1 LVESQL
7 EATAFILLNS
17 DSSREPGRPKATRS
31 GHKGHRCGVFLND
44 SSSIDHGLNACA
56 VARDLSSRCCLG
68 GRCVADDF
76 VKNGV
81 IVTASRPRREAVT
94 SILRLPEIVPSP
106 VEVSQA
112 QNEFKG
118 SAAP

>member
-1 LVESQL
+1 VNP
-7 EATAFILLNS
+7 ADRRRRAAVT
-17 DSSREPGRPKATRS
+17 KAIAAAYFE
-31 GHKGHRCGVFLND
+31 H

-81 IVTASRPRREAVT
+81 IVTAFA
-94 SILRLPEIVPSP
+94 
-106 VEVSQA
+106 
-112 QNEFKG
+112 
-118 SAAP
+118 AAPRSGHVDTTLTGDRAIPG